1 MPQDQLHSLLSAVAD
16 ELADMRIDLDDLA
29 ALTSDL
35 MVDAADEARE
45 PAMVRAQGYDL
56 LLQRLDELSGLLAA
70 LGAGAPVDLSLHALS
85 LSDLSARLGGVAAA
99 ARDPSSDGGEV
110 HLF

>member
-1 MPQDQLHSLLSAVAD
+1 MPQDPLHSLLSAVGD
-16 ELADMRIDLDDLA
+16 ELGDMRIDLDDLA
-29 ALTSDL
+29 ALTSEL
-35 MVDAADEARE
+35 MADVPDAARE
-45 PAMVRAQGYDL
+45 TAMVRAQAYDL

-85 LSDLSARLGGVAAA
+85 LSDLSARLGGAAA
-99 ARDPSSDGGEV
+99 AHDPASDGGEV